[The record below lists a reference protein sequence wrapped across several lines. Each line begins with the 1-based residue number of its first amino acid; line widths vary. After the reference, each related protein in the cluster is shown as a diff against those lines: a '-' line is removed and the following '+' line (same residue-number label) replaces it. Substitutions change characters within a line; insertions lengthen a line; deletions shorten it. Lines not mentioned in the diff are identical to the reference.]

1 MSREEIFK
9 ELKELIKKANTST
22 PEVLDSCT
30 EESNLRGDLG
40 LTSIGVLYLAISIE
54 QLFDIEFNDSSFDD
68 FNTVKDVVDYI
79 VSKKEDWG

>member
-79 VSKKEDWG
+79 EQNK

>member
-1 MSREEIFK
+1 MSREEIFAK
-9 ELKELIKKANTST
+9 LKELIKLANTST
-22 PEVLDSCT
+22 PELLDSCN

-54 QLFDIEFNDSSFDD
+54 QTFNIEFGDSSFDD

-79 VSKKEDWG
+79 EANQ